1 MADANLEGHLAIILE
16 IFERDEW
23 CELWL
28 ELKMPV
34 LSFEDLGLPHNL
46 PDDILWRIVQARD
59 IILFTGNRNQ
69 HGPNSLE
76 AAIRAGNTPASL
88 PVITLANP
96 KRFIADRSYA
106 E

>member
-1 MADANLEGHLAIILE
+1 
-16 IFERDEW
+16 
-23 CELWL
+23 
-28 ELKMPV
+28 MPV
-34 LSFEDLGLPHNL
+34 LSFEGLGLPHNL

-96 KRFIADRSYA
+96 KRFIADRRYA
-106 E
+106 ERAAEKFIDRLYEIEDFRGTGRIYIP